1 MNALAIRV
9 SPSNKVIQTTA
20 AGGSKTDLC
29 WVSLHPSAWLHNPCN
44 AFVQSM
50 PTMAGHACM
59 PSGGCHLHCAASQP
73 VAGPTRHSGACR
85 RKIDTQ
91 KQRDFIFHA
100 AAFRSGA
107 LIIRPLPYV
116 HCLLRWLAWWDYM
129 LAQHVQKQS
138 LHPVIQNAA
147 ADTPIQVSSSSVE
160 CGWQQK
166 HAWKQPQQDGSKLQP
181 HHQLLLWESNGGMSA
196 CSLLHVAIQANPACT
211 PPYGCKVVRR
221 DCDTKLFALSSHK
234 HSRVIKRSCTYACCL
249 QQYQQHSSQ
258 QCCRGHDAAARLF
271 SGHTLGMAAVSR
283 ASPRRLH
290 KISFMVLY
298 IPESIDSA
306 EAHTQRYTACT
317 AAVKV
322 CLNQKGE
329 NLQYGHVV
337 LTFDTE
343 LSNSASCAQSSG
355 S

>member
-1 MNALAIRV
+1 MHVCHQVGVTCTAL
-9 SPSNKVIQTTA
+9 Q
-20 AGGSKTDLC
+20 
-29 WVSLHPSAWLHNPCN
+29 VSLLQA
-44 AFVQSM
+44 
-50 PTMAGHACM
+50 
-59 PSGGCHLHCAASQP
+59 QP
-73 VAGPTRHSGACR
+73 VIPVPADARSTHRNSAISFFMLLH
-85 RKIDTQ
+85 
-91 KQRDFIFHA
+91 FA
-100 AAFRSGA
+100 AGA
-107 LIIRPLPYV
+107 LIIRPLPSV

-138 LHPVIQNAA
+138 LRPVIQNAA
-147 ADTPIQVSSSSVE
+147 ADTPIQASSSSVE

-181 HHQLLLWESNGGMSA
+181 YHQSLLWEINGSMSA

-211 PPYGCKVVRR
+211 QPYGCKVVSRG
-221 DCDTKLFALSSHK
+221 CDTKLFALSSHK

-271 SGHTLGMAAVSR
+271 SGHRLGIAAVSR

-290 KISFMVLY
+290 KLSFIVLY

-306 EAHTQRYTACT
+306 EAHTQRYPACT

-329 NLQYGHVV
+329 NLQIRTCDFKV
-337 LTFDTE
+337 DIK
-343 LSNSASCAQSSG
+343 LSHTASCAPSSG